1 MSDIFREV
9 DEEIRRDKALEFW
22 KAHGTKL
29 VGAALAIVLA
39 VAGWRI
45 YDHYTFQE
53 RAALGASFES
63 AIVGATNSAAPNSGA
78 ASADANAALTALAEQ
93 KTGTYPALA
102 RFRLAGELARAAKDE
117 PTRANALSAF
127 DALAGDQA
135 NPALW
140 RDLAK
145 LRAALI
151 LVDHGPFEEVER
163 RLAPMTAPGQP
174 FRHSAREAIALAGYR
189 TGQLDKALDALQAI
203 ILDAEAPQALRQR
216 AELLLRVVRSGKPAP

>member
-22 KAHGTKL
+22 KAHGSKL
-29 VGAALAIVLA
+29 IAAALVIVLG

-53 RAALGASFES
+53 RAALGANFES
-63 AIVGATNSAAPNSGA
+63 AIAEATNAGSPT
-78 ASADANAALTALAEQ
+78 ADANAALTALAE
-93 KTGTYPALA
+93 KKAGTYPALA
-102 RFRLAGELARAAKDE
+102 RFRLAGELARAAKDDAA
-117 PTRANALSAF
+117 RANAVSAF
-127 DALAGDQA
+127 DALAQDQA
-135 NPALW
+135 SPALW

-163 RLAPMTAPGQP
+163 RLSPMTAPGQP

-203 ILDAEAPQALRQR
+203 ILDAEAPPSLRQR
-216 AELLLRVVRSGKPAP
+216 AELLLRVVRSGKPAQ